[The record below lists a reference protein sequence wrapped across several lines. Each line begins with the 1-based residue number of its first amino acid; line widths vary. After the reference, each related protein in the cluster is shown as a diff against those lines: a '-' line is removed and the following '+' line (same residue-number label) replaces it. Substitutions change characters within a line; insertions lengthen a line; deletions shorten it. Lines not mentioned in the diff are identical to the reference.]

1 MLTYINIIIIKIL
14 TLTQTLRKSLKV
26 LIYVHTSVCLIMNVY
41 FYIEKRTSCEGVL
54 TLDYD
59 CREGFLRPQKQVI
72 LEHSHTFFNKGF
84 LKLWKYK
91 NKGKLRIDSF
101 ELTEIYHAHYVYV
114 AGKSSMTIKIFQ
126 TLSISKTKNC
136 SVLTLFIS
144 HMQL

>member
-72 LEHSHTFFNKGF
+72 LEHNHTFFNKQRF
-84 LKLWKYK
+84 
-91 NKGKLRIDSF
+91 F
-101 ELTEIYHAHYVYV
+101 
-114 AGKSSMTIKIFQ
+114 
-126 TLSISKTKNC
+126 
-136 SVLTLFIS
+136 
-144 HMQL
+144 